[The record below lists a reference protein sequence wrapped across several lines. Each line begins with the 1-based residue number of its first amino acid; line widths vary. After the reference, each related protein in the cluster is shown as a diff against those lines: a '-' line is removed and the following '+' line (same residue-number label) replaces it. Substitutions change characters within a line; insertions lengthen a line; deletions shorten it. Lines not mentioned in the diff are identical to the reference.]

1 MGVHKDSLLG
11 FQYVDSNARRQNI
24 ATRLQTYIANQ
35 MIKNNRIPF
44 FMVSLHNE
52 VALNFQKEIRFNF
65 CHKIILFL
73 CQRPI

>member
-52 VALNFQKEIRFNF
+52 VALNLKRN
-65 CHKIILFL
+65 
-73 CQRPI
+73 